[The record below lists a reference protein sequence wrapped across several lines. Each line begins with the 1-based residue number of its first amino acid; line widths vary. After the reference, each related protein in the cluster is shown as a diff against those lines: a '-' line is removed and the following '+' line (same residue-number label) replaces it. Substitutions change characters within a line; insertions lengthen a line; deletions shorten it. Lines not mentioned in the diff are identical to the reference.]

1 MTALL
6 ALSCFPEACS
16 INLAVLSCWLAISNA
31 PVPSYLVYCS
41 SMPLRPAP
49 SPGSA
54 QGRTKATAVRASY
67 FVLQCANAISIY
79 STPGSKIFPPITW
92 SDIAAFAE
100 GDNRPVLE
108 TNLPAPS
115 RFESLGFSD
124 ARIIYNRLAPPSGP
138 GVLLRYWEASFVNR
152 RRDVEYCTERT
163 NAPWAMVPLKP
174 KELSRPADC
183 DAEPSSERKHCCSH
197 TTRLTGI

>member
-1 MTALL
+1 MLPKEL
-6 ALSCFPEACS
+6 MQLWELPR
-16 INLAVLSCWLAISNA
+16 WLAISSN
-31 PVPSYLVYCS
+31 
-41 SMPLRPAP
+41 MPLCPAL
-49 SPGSA
+49 SSGST
-54 QGRTKATAVRASY
+54 QGRTKATAVRASCC
-67 FVLQCANAISIY
+67 VLQYANTISMY
-79 STPGSKIFPPITW
+79 PTPGSRIFPPTTW

-100 GDNRPVLE
+100 GDNRPALE

-124 ARIIYNRLAPPSGP
+124 ASIIYNRLAPPSGP

-152 RRDVEYCTERT
+152 RRDVEYCTKRT

-183 DAEPSSERKHCCSH
+183 DAEPSSERKHCYSH